1 MRISD
6 WSSDVCSSD
15 LPCGEDGEELHEP
28 GAVERRPLESTQS
41 VDEEPLHLVGGHVT
55 EELLPQLVEQMF
67 LQRVPNDVQPAG
79 RQIDIERLGLQMEP
93 FGRFEEAEMEPGL
106 VDGGAAQ
113 KVKAKRGLAA
123 SRWPHGKRHRAKRKA
138 TSRQPVKIGAAAG
151 DAF

>member
-15 LPCGEDGEELHEP
+15 L
-28 GAVERRPLESTQS
+28 QS

-93 FGRFEEAEMEPGL
+93 FGSFEEAEMEPGI
-106 VDGGAAQ
+106 VEIGRANVRTPVTNAQ
-113 KVKAKRGLAA
+113 IVCRIL
-123 SRWPHGKRHRAKRKA
+123 PE
-138 TSRQPVKIGAAAG
+138 KIQLITRTKSTYRNIPTN
-151 DAF
+151 